1 MGSLRFNMKEKGII
15 FGIQRFSINDGPGI
29 RTLVFLKGCNL
40 RCQWCSNPEGQ
51 RFKPD
56 LFFQPEK
63 CIGCQAC
70 IKVCPERA
78 IGIKKGQIFF
88 QRELCKNCGKCT
100 EVCYAE
106 ARVMKGKE
114 MSVDEV
120 IKEIIKDS
128 AFYTRS
134 QGGVTLGGG
143 EPLLQVDFAV
153 LILKKCK
160 KRGLNT
166 AIETAGHVPWENIEK
181 VIPYTDLF
189 LYDVKHMDPKIHE
202 QYTGVNNKLILLNL
216 EKLVKK
222 GVLIIV
228 RTPVIPGFN
237 DTEADISDI
246 AQHVAKFGIKEY
258 DLLPY
263 HGYGKNKY
271 NLLGRDYP
279 FKNDKILNEKEVEKL
294 KIVALKQG
302 LKVKI
307 DG

>member
-1 MGSLRFNMKEKGII
+1 MEEKGII
-15 FGIQRFSINDGPGI
+15 FDIQRFSINDGPGI

-70 IKVCPERA
+70 IKVCPQEA
-78 IGIKKGQIFF
+78 IIIKKSQIFF
-88 QRELCKNCGKCT
+88 LRELCKNCGKCA

-120 IKEIIKDS
+120 IKEIIKDN

-143 EPLLQVDFAV
+143 EPLLQADFV
-153 LILKKCK
+153 ESIFKRCK
-160 KRGLNT
+160 ERGLNT

-181 VIPYTDLF
+181 AIPYTDLF
-189 LYDVKHMDPKIHE
+189 LYDIKHMDPKVHK
-202 QYTGVNNKLILLNL
+202 QYTGVDNQLILLNL
-216 EKLVKK
+216 KKLAKK
-222 GVLIIV
+222 AASIIV

-237 DTEADISDI
+237 NTEIEISDI
-246 AQHVAKFGIKEY
+246 AKYVAKLGIKEL

-263 HGYGKNKY
+263 HNYGKNKY
-271 NLLGRDYP
+271 NLLGRDYL
-279 FKNDKILNEKEVEKL
+279 FKNDKILNEKEVEKFKVVVL
-294 KIVALKQG
+294 EQG

-307 DG
+307 GG

>member
-1 MGSLRFNMKEKGII
+1 MEEKGII
-15 FGIQRFSINDGPGI
+15 FDIQRFSINDGPGI

-70 IKVCPERA
+70 IKVCPQKA
-78 IGIKKGQIFF
+78 IIIKKSQIFF
-88 QRELCKNCGKCT
+88 LRELCKNCGKCA

-114 MSVDEV
+114 MRVDEV
-120 IKEIIKDS
+120 IKEIIKDN

-143 EPLLQVDFAV
+143 EPLLQADFV
-153 LILKKCK
+153 ESIFKRCK
-160 KRGLNT
+160 ERGLNT
-166 AIETAGHVPWENIEK
+166 AIETAGHVPWGNIEK
-181 VIPYTDLF
+181 AIPYTDLF
-189 LYDVKHMDPKIHE
+189 LYDIKHMDPKVHKK
-202 QYTGVNNKLILLNL
+202 YTGVDNQLILLNL
-216 EKLVKK
+216 KKLAKK
-222 GVLIIV
+222 TASIIV

-237 DTEADISDI
+237 NTEIEISDI
-246 AQHVAKFGIKEY
+246 AKYVAKLGIKEL
-258 DLLPY
+258 DFLPY
-263 HGYGKNKY
+263 HNYGKNKY
-271 NLLGRDYP
+271 NLLGRDYL
-279 FKNDKILNEKEVEKL
+279 FKNDKILNKKEVEKFKVVVL
-294 KIVALKQG
+294 EQG

-307 DG
+307 GG